1 MREINEN
8 NVTASSSTPQET
20 TQATPSTE
28 SNNPRDVMDWLD
40 DFLEPPNSSSAI
52 ENVNTVEF
60 EFMHYSN
67 KPCCRADVI
76 EWWRQKEFVFPILSK
91 LARKYLCVPASSVP
105 SERIFSTTGN
115 IVNKKRACLSS
126 ENVDML
132 VFLNKNHGLF

>member
-67 KPCCRADVI
+67 EPCCRADVI

-91 LARKYLCVPASSVP
+91 LA
-105 SERIFSTTGN
+105 
-115 IVNKKRACLSS
+115 
-126 ENVDML
+126 
-132 VFLNKNHGLF
+132 

>member
-1 MREINEN
+1 
-8 NVTASSSTPQET
+8 
-20 TQATPSTE
+20 
-28 SNNPRDVMDWLD
+28 MDWLD
-40 DFLEPPNSSSAI
+40 DFLEPQNSSSA
-52 ENVNTVEF
+52 NNNLNTVEF

-67 KPCCRADVI
+67 EPCCRADVT

-105 SERIFSTTGN
+105 SERIFSTAGN